1 MREGHEPSGAEG
13 QRQPAVKY
21 PYAVDDADHCETPAE
36 AYAHVV
42 PILQSVA
49 SSLGKAPSELRVWD
63 PYYCQG
69 RVKRQ
74 LAALGFPNVHNECED
89 FYARLRANDLP
100 EHDVLVTSKSAI
112 SLLQLT
118 RELS

>member
-1 MREGHEPSGAEG
+1 M
-13 QRQPAVKY
+13 
-21 PYAVDDADHCETPAE
+21 
-36 AYAHVV
+36 
-42 PILQSVA
+42 VA
-49 SSLGKAPSELRVWD
+49 SLGGQLGKAPSELRVWD

-89 FYARLRANDLP
+89 FYARLRASDLP